1 MNFKKLMIA
10 VAAVVVLIAV
20 WKMATRTDRS
30 NPVAVATAFTK
41 AMKGNNPSKASGY
54 YVPDKAEEWRQQTE
68 EKISGMKSGAEQRFF
83 EHIPAAPEFTAPVS
97 VAGKTMIVSGD
108 KNFSL
113 EMTQI
118 DGKWYIAKT
127 DF

>member
-10 VAAVVVLIAV
+10 VAAIVVIIVV
-20 WKMATRTDRS
+20 WKLATRTDHS

-41 AMKGNNPSKASGY
+41 AMKAKDTGAAAKY
-54 YVPDKAEEWRQQTE
+54 YVPDKADEWRQQTDE
-68 EKISGMKSGAEQRFF
+68 RLGGMKSGSEERFF
-83 EHIPAAPEFTAPVS
+83 EHIPATPAFSPPVTT
-97 VAGKTMIVSGD
+97 AGKTMVVSGD

-118 DGKWYIAKT
+118 DGKWYVAKT